1 MSKLSIRRV
10 GFNFLLI
17 CLSVI
22 SIALIVFLSWRG
34 YPARQIPEVYT
45 KKQMAE
51 QIIKDYSAEGF
62 TENDIKNINIEKGE
76 DNRSFSASA
85 DIVKETET
93 CRTTYNVY
101 YSYHV
106 SDGRWTQDKGSGELI
121 SQPTEWLL
129 PGTTWTATLA
139 DGSEYCVVFSTIT
152 DANVSITEPG
162 SGTEDDTD
170 ASNYEEDEEEPE
182 PNETFPAD
190 GNTWEESDMDEEPA
204 ADENTG
210 DENVLN
216 EDSSEEEID
225 GMNLY
230 EDSTN
235 EGITGMENDL
245 NESFPDEEEE
255 QKNGMSGG
263 LSDEE
268 ESSEFLMKN
277 QYCQLSL
284 DENNS
289 SYSGIIQRED
299 GTVIVL
305 TVTTD
310 AVKLN
315 LGNDKG
321 EIILEKV

>member
-34 YPARQIPEVYT
+34 YPTRQIPEVYT
-45 KKQMAE
+45 EKQMAE

-76 DNRSFSASA
+76 DNRNFSVLA

-101 YSYHV
+101 YFYHI
-106 SDGRWTQDKGSGELI
+106 SDGRWTQDKGSGELTTQ
-121 SQPTEWLL
+121 STEWLL
-129 PGTTWTATLA
+129 PGTTWTATLE
-139 DGSEYCVVFSTIT
+139 DGSEYCVVFSTVT
-152 DANVSITEPG
+152 DANVSITEPD

-170 ASNYEEDEEEPE
+170 ASNYEEDGEEPE
-182 PNETFPAD
+182 SNETFPAD

-210 DENVLN
+210 DENVSN

-255 QKNGMSGG
+255 QKNGMSGE
-263 LSDEE
+263 LSDED

-299 GTVIVL
+299 GTVIIL

>member
-45 KKQMAE
+45 EKQMAE

-106 SDGRWTQDKGSGELI
+106 SDGRWAQDKGSGELT

-129 PGTTWTATLA
+129 PGTTWTATLE

-152 DANVSITEPG
+152 DANVSITEPD

-170 ASNYEEDEEEPE
+170 ASNYEEEEPE
-182 PNETFPAD
+182 SNETFPAD
-190 GNTWEESDMDEEPA
+190 ENTWEESDMDEEPA

-235 EGITGMENDL
+235 EGITGMEDDL
-245 NESFPDEEEE
+245 NESFP
-255 QKNGMSGG
+255 
-263 LSDEE
+263 DEE

-277 QYCQLSL
+277 QYCHLSL

-299 GTVIVL
+299 GTVIIL